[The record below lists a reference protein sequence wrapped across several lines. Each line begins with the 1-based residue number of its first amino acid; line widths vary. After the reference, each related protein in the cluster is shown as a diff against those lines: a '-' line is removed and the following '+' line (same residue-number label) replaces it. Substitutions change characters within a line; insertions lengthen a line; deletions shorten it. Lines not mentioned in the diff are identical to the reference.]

1 MKKQELED
9 YKKAGEIA
17 IKIKEYARELIK
29 PDMLLLEI
37 AQKIE
42 KKIESEYKLQ
52 GQYLNNTSKYQ
63 EGMEIKFKKVLR
75 KK

>member
-1 MKKQELED
+1 MNKLTEKLYD
-9 YKKAGEIA
+9 PILSHHSIRVIGTLNNLK
-17 IKIKEYARELIK
+17 
-29 PDMLLLEI
+29 
-37 AQKIE
+37 KIE